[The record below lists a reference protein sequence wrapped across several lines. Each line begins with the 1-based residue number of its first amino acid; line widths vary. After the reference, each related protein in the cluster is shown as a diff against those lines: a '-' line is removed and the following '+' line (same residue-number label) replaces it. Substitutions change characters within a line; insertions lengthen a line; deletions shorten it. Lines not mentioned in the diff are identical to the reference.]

1 MSEVQKVRRKRK
13 EVSNPPTELERPFM
27 SQEKVL
33 KKQDNIEMRLRL
45 TVCPLNKCGAVNMK
59 YDVKCSVCGHHS
71 SNLLDFR
78 CPSCGMPLEFQIHF
92 DFETK
97 RISRKDFSV
106 WRYQGFFPYI
116 RQAELVRL
124 GEGWT
129 PLVRFSEG
137 VYFKL
142 ESLNPT
148 GSFKDRGST
157 LLVSAVHKLI
167 KKIRGYISEDSSGN
181 AGASIAAYAA
191 RADLRAKIYVPE
203 TVAGPK
209 FNQIQ
214 FYGADVVRVAGS
226 RSKVAEEAQRSEAG
240 KFYVGHILHPLFRD
254 GIRSLAYEMAEQLGW
269 KAPDR
274 VYLPV
279 SAGTLLLGVISG
291 FQHLVDSNVIESMPT
306 IVACQTRQVSPL
318 YHRFKN
324 LSYTPHKALT
334 SVADAL
340 VSVDPPLL
348 GLMVEKLKRADG
360 DAVMVEEE
368 EIIDAFRELA
378 ARGFYVEPSSAVAYA
393 GYKKQVRSKEV
404 SIKSN
409 AAIVLTGAG
418 LKTATIRP

>member
-1 MSEVQKVRRKRK
+1 
-13 EVSNPPTELERPFM
+13 
-27 SQEKVL
+27 
-33 KKQDNIEMRLRL
+33 
-45 TVCPLNKCGAVNMK
+45 MK
-59 YDVKCSVCGHHS
+59 YDVKCSACGHRS

-78 CPSCGMPLEFQIHF
+78 CPSCGMPLDVQLHF

-97 RISRKDFSV
+97 KIVGKDFSG
-106 WRYQGFFPYI
+106 WRYRRFFPYI
-116 RQAELVRL
+116 REAELVSL

-129 PLVRFSEG
+129 PLVRFSKD

-148 GSFKDRGST
+148 GSFKDRGSAP
-157 LLVSAVHKLI
+157 LVSAVHKLV
-167 KKIRGYISEDSSGN
+167 KKMRGYISEDSSGN

-191 RADLRAKIYVPE
+191 RAGLRAKIYVPE

-214 FYGADVVRVAGS
+214 FYGADVVRVSGS
-226 RSKVAEEAQRSEAG
+226 RSKVAEEAQKSELR

-254 GIRSLAYEMAEQLGW
+254 GIRSLAYEMAEQFSW

-291 FQHLVDSNVIESMPT
+291 FQHLVDSNVIELMPR
-306 IVACQTRQVSPL
+306 IVACQTTQVSPL

-324 LSYTPHKALT
+324 LSYAPPEALT
-334 SVADAL
+334 SIADAL
-340 VSVDPPLL
+340 VSVNPPLL
-348 GLMVEKLKRADG
+348 RLMVKSLKRVDG
-360 DAVMVEEE
+360 DAVMVDEE
-368 EIIDAFRELA
+368 EIVEAFRELA

-393 GYKKQVRSKEV
+393 GYKKQVEKREV
-404 SIKSN
+404 SLNSN
-409 AAIVLTGAG
+409 AVIVLTGAG